1 VSVALTSVAKSPM
14 LGDPSQ
20 RDKFALWSEAYD
32 ESPNPMLSLEERF
45 LPSILPELA
54 GKDVLD
60 VGCGTGR
67 WLEYAI
73 ACAPRSITGID
84 SSPEMLDR
92 TRRKLGRQAVLVV
105 GNATSLPI
113 ASMSADVVLAS
124 FVASY
129 IADLPRFAAELRRV
143 VRGDGGVYISDLHP
157 ATSVAC
163 KWQRGFRSAEKH
175 VGLTTCLHR
184 LRTVISCFEAA
195 GFEAVC
201 LLEPPFGLA
210 ELETFRSAGKL
221 ESFYAAAGL
230 PAIYILQ
237 LLPVAARQI
246 VAVQSEETVAGLRLS
261 GARISLDADVALN
274 GAIEIRGGR
283 VASIMTSPQAD
294 LASQSGLSLELDGYL
309 LLPGLINAHD
319 HLEFGLY
326 PNLGKGPYSSSKQWA
341 NNIQQSE
348 IATIA
353 AHQSVPKD
361 VRLWWGAIRNLLC
374 GVTTVC
380 HHNPLH
386 PELLK
391 EEFPLRVISDF
402 GWAHSLAMDSQVEE
416 KFWAAPD
423 DQPFV
428 IHAGEGVDEASRD
441 EIFQLDRAGM
451 LDERTILVHGLA
463 LNADGIT
470 LLNHRNASLVWCPS
484 SNRFLFGKT
493 HSAETI
499 ASVRHLLLGSDSSLT
514 AGGDLLD
521 EVRIAHQEIGVPVE
535 DLYRMLCQRAAT
547 AFRLR
552 GGEGKIRPD
561 AVADLIAVRD
571 TGTNPA
577 ETLASLTAG
586 DVELVIVRG
595 RVQVAS
601 EACLRRLPPDLTAG
615 LQPLQVGSEL
625 RWIRAPLGRLF
636 REAEGPLGCEIKIG
650 GKRVR
655 HVCSAWL

>member
-1 VSVALTSVAKSPM
+1 MTSVAKIPP
-14 LGDPSQ
+14 LADRSQ
-20 RDKFALWSEAYD
+20 REKFALWSEAYD

-73 ACAPRSITGID
+73 LCAPRSITGID
-84 SSPEMLDR
+84 SSPEMLDHA
-92 TRRKLGRQAVLVV
+92 RRKLGRQAVLVE
-105 GNATSLPI
+105 GDATSLPI

-129 IADLPRFAAELRRV
+129 TAELPRFAAELRRV
-143 VRGDGGVYISDLHP
+143 VRGAGSVYLSDLHP
-157 ATSVAC
+157 ETSVAC
-163 KWQRGFRSAEKH
+163 KWQRRFRSAEKH
-175 VGLTTCLHR
+175 VGLTTFLHP
-184 LRTVISCFEAA
+184 LRTVISSFEAA

-201 LLEPPFGLA
+201 LFEPSFGLA
-210 ELETFRSAGKL
+210 ELETFRRAGKL
-221 ESFYAAAGL
+221 ESFYASAGL

-237 LLPVAARQI
+237 FLPVAARRI
-246 VAVQSEETVAGLRLS
+246 VAVQSEQTVAGLRLS

-274 GAIEIRGGR
+274 GAVEIRDGC
-283 VASIMTSPQAD
+283 VASIMTSPAPD
-294 LASQSGLSLELDGYL
+294 LTSQTKHLLELDGYL

-326 PNLGKGPYSSSKQWA
+326 PNLGRGPYTNSKQWA
-341 NNIQQSE
+341 DNIQQSE

-391 EEFPLRVISDF
+391 EEFPLRVVNDF
-402 GWAHSLAMDSQVEE
+402 AWAHSLAMDSQVEK

-428 IHAGEGVDEASRD
+428 IHAGEGLDEASRD

-451 LDERTILVHGLA
+451 LDERTILVHGVA
-463 LNADGIT
+463 LNAEGIT
-470 LLNHRNASLVWCPS
+470 LLNHRNAWLVWCPS
-484 SNRFLFGKT
+484 SNRFLFGET
-493 HSAETI
+493 HAAESI

-514 AGGDLLD
+514 AAGDLLD

-535 DLYRMLCQRAAT
+535 HLYRMLCGRAAA
-547 AFRLR
+547 AFRLQ
-552 GGEGKIRPD
+552 GGEGMIRPD

-571 TGTNPA
+571 TGMSPA
-577 ETLASLTAG
+577 ETLASLTAEA
-586 DVELVIVRG
+586 VELVIVRG

-601 EACLRRLPPDLTAG
+601 EAVMRRLPPDLAVG
-615 LQPLQVGSEL
+615 LQPLLVGSDL

-636 REAEGPLGCEIKIG
+636 REAERPLGCEIKIG

>member
-1 VSVALTSVAKSPM
+1 MSLAMTSFAKTPM
-14 LGDPSQ
+14 LGERSQ
-20 RDKFALWSEAYD
+20 REKFALWSEAYD

-45 LPSILPELA
+45 LPAILPELA
-54 GKDVLD
+54 VKDVLD

-67 WLEYAI
+67 WLEYAY
-73 ACAPRSITGID
+73 ACAPRSIAGID

-92 TRRKLGRQAVLVV
+92 ARRKLGREAVLVV

-143 VRGDGGVYISDLHP
+143 ARTGGSVYISDMHP
-157 ATSVAC
+157 QTSVAC
-163 KWQRGFRSAEKH
+163 KWQRGFRSAERH
-175 VGLTTCLHR
+175 VGLATYLHP
-184 LRTVISCFEAA
+184 LRTVISSFEAA

-201 LLEPPFGLA
+201 LFEPAFGLA

-221 ESFYAAAGL
+221 ESFYASAGL

-237 LLPVAARQI
+237 LLPVAARQFA
-246 VAVQSEETVAGLRLS
+246 AVQSEEPVAGLWLS
-261 GARISLDADVALN
+261 GARVSLDADVALN
-274 GAIEIRGGR
+274 SAVEIRGGGI
-283 VASIMTSPQAD
+283 ASIMTSPPAD
-294 LASQSGLSLELDGYL
+294 LASPMGHSLELDGYL

-326 PNLGKGPYSSSKQWA
+326 PNLGKGPYTSSQQWA
-341 NNIQQSE
+341 NDIQLSE

-386 PELLK
+386 PELLR
-391 EEFPLRVISDF
+391 EEFPLRVVSDF
-402 GWAHSLAMDSQVEE
+402 GWAHSLAMDLQAEE
-416 KFWAAPD
+416 KFWAAPE
-423 DQPFV
+423 DQLFV
-428 IHAGEGVDEASRD
+428 IHAGEGLDDASRD

-463 LNADGIT
+463 LNAEGIS
-470 LLNHRNASLVWCPS
+470 LLNHRNASLVWCPT
-484 SNRFLFGKT
+484 SNRFLFGET
-493 HSAETI
+493 HTAETI
-499 ASVRHLLLGSDSSLT
+499 ASVNHLLLGSDSSLT
-514 AGGDLLD
+514 AAGDLLD
-521 EVRIAHQEIGVPVE
+521 EVRIAHQEIGVPAE
-535 DLYRMLCQRAAT
+535 GLYRMLCHCAAA
-547 AFRLR
+547 AFRLP
-552 GGEGKIRPD
+552 GGEGTIRPD

-571 TGTNPA
+571 TGMNPA
-577 ETLASLTAG
+577 ETLVNLTVG
-586 DVELVIVRG
+586 EVELVIIRG

-601 EACLRRLPPDLTAG
+601 EAVMRKLPPDLKAG
-615 LQPLQVGSEL
+615 LQPLMVGSEL
-625 RWIRAPLGRLF
+625 RWIRAPLRRLF
-636 REAEGPLGCEIKIG
+636 REAERPLGCEIKIG

-655 HVCSAWL
+655 HVCSA